1 MGILI
6 LGVILIPFL
15 TSLFLKVIGKF
26 LNELLTNFITLN
38 AAMLSVATSFFL
50 FGYIFFDKFKPL
62 KFELFQW
69 FPNPEINFEF
79 YLDGLSGVMM
89 VLICGLSLVIQLF
102 STSYM
107 SKDEEFGEFWKLIHE
122 EYLLTKKMLLKIS
135 NFKNLMENEPA
146 NKLSIETREEIVMPL
161 ITIQQYALQI
171 VNEIDSNK
179 LDNSKKPIFEK
190 MITRSLYG
198 NINASR
204 NSA

>member
-107 SKDEEFGEFWKLIHE
+107 SKDENYTKYFLPWFQKMHDRGIFPEIENR
-122 EYLLTKKMLLKIS
+122 TKKHKPTS
-135 NFKNLMENEPA
+135 SA
-146 NKLSIETREEIVMPL
+146 TAKLT
-161 ITIQQYALQI
+161 
-171 VNEIDSNK
+171 
-179 LDNSKKPIFEK
+179 EK
-190 MITRSLYG
+190 HF
-198 NINASR
+198 N
-204 NSA
+204 

>member
-6 LGVILIPFL
+6 LGVVLIPLL

-79 YLDGLSGVMM
+79 YLD
-89 VLICGLSLVIQLF
+89 
-102 STSYM
+102 SYM
-107 SKDEEFGEFWKLIHE
+107 SNSF
-122 EYLLTKKMLLKIS
+122 LLSRYFSSFSISATAFSIGPSKARETFVILFLYASLLVKC
-135 NFKNLMENEPA
+135 NL
-146 NKLSIETREEIVMPL
+146 
-161 ITIQQYALQI
+161 
-171 VNEIDSNK
+171 
-179 LDNSKKPIFEK
+179 
-190 MITRSLYG
+190 
-198 NINASR
+198 
-204 NSA
+204 